1 MTYRPLDEIFDA
13 ILSINENAAYEFA
26 KKFSAISRNKKGR
39 NRNIV
44 LFPNV
49 QYLFGNGKYSAK
61 FEEGVRDDNAFP
73 APDELYLYEK
83 AKHGPE
89 NWKNIGEVFLV

>member
-1 MTYRPLDEIFDA
+1 MMYRSLNEIFDA
-13 ILSINENAAYEFA
+13 ILSLNEDAAYEFA
-26 KKFSAISRNKKGR
+26 KKFSSIVKKSRGE
-39 NRNIV
+39 IV

>member
-1 MTYRPLDEIFDA
+1 MMYRSLDEIFDA
-13 ILSINENAAYEFA
+13 ILSLNEEAAYEFA
-26 KKFSAISRNKKGR
+26 KKFSSITRKSRGE
-39 NRNIV
+39 IV

-49 QYLFGNGKYSAK
+49 QYMFGNGKYSAK

>member
-1 MTYRPLDEIFDA
+1 MMYRSLNEIFDA
-13 ILSINENAAYEFA
+13 ILSLNEDAAYEFA
-26 KKFSAISRNKKGR
+26 KKFSSIARKSRGE
-39 NRNIV
+39 IV

-73 APDELYLYEK
+73 APDELCLYEK
-83 AKHGPE
+83 AKHGPK

>member
-1 MTYRPLDEIFDA
+1 MMYHSLNEVFDA
-13 ILSINENAAYEFA
+13 ILSLNEDAAYEFA
-26 KKFSAISRNKKGR
+26 KKFSSIVRKSRGE
-39 NRNIV
+39 IV

>member
-1 MTYRPLDEIFDA
+1 MMYRSLNEIFDA
-13 ILSINENAAYEFA
+13 ILSLNENAAYEFA
-26 KKFSAISRNKKGR
+26 KKFSSIAKKSRGE
-39 NRNIV
+39 IV

-61 FEEGVRDDNAFP
+61 FEEGVRDDDAFP